1 MVTDCLTDRLGSEPI
16 LSIKRF
22 VSIGTMLN
30 VDGDCDCDGHGD
42 GTCKQALRGQQQEQ
56 KHTFSGI
63 TTSMRSVKD
72 CNVIHFFACGG
83 MAEGI
88 FYSHLNYFRQY
99 GRALKVQ

>member
-30 VDGDCDCDGHGD
+30 VDSDYDCDGHGD

-56 KHTFSGI
+56 KHSLRFPESL
-63 TTSMRSVKD
+63 RR
-72 CNVIHFFACGG
+72 CA
-83 MAEGI
+83 
-88 FYSHLNYFRQY
+88 
-99 GRALKVQ
+99 ALKTVTLYIFLHVEEW